1 MVWKPPRTDP
11 TVVAYIITTR
21 CILIVPPAWTQSL
34 PYIFLLFFLLFF
46 LQRPS
51 RFPLPLQSLFV
62 SLASLLRRIR
72 LTFEQRLVYP
82 AGPDTPRDDLPLVI
96 ALKGA
101 RCHPTLRLWA
111 SAAARIA
118 QSDSI
123 SSPTLKSK
131 SFVAPRN
138 GFFTWAFNPSTTI
151 INCVAGLGCLDCLMF
166 QVGCTGRRL

>member
-1 MVWKPPRTDP
+1 MHLNPFLEPELSPFLTSSCSSSFSSFFSD
-11 TVVAYIITTR
+11 
-21 CILIVPPAWTQSL
+21 LLDSL
-34 PYIFLLFFLLFF
+34 
-46 LQRPS
+46 
-51 RFPLPLQSLFV
+51 LPLQSLSV

-138 GFFTWAFNPSTTI
+138 GFFTRAFNPSTTI
-151 INCVAGLGCLDCLMF
+151 INCVAGSGCLDCLMF